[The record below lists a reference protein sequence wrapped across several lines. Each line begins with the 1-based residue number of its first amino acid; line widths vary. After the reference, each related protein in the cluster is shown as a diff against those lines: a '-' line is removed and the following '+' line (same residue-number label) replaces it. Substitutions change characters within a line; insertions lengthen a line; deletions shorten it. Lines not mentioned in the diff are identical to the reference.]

1 MKISQDT
8 LGLLIKI
15 LIAVL
20 TGLASA
26 LGLAS
31 CMAANGMHGFMN

>member
-1 MKISQDT
+1 MKLSKDT